1 MASHGS
7 DVAAGRHAA
16 CAGDAQRKDERHTES
31 EALHQLKRHPR
42 VVAAFES
49 NRFPLSNPAPGFL
62 HFRGAATRSAERVRV
77 AAVCRVWLRV
87 YGHTS
92 LWVLFIYPAD

>member
-31 EALHQLKRHPR
+31 EALHQLKWEWHPR
-42 VVAAFES
+42 GRQRV
-49 NRFPLSNPAPGFL
+49 R
-62 HFRGAATRSAERVRV
+62 RKAERARCGRVSRV
-77 AAVCRVWLRV
+77 A
-87 YGHTS
+87 
-92 LWVLFIYPAD
+92 